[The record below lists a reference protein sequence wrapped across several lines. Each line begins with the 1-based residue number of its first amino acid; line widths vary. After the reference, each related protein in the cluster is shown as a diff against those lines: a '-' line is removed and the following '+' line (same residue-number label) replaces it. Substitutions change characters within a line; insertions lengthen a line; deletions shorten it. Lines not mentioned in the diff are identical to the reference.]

1 MRNDMGQQ
9 AVLAQV
15 DSFHVGRCGQHGD
28 DHLDVAAGQFGD
40 AGGGGG
46 TGFDQAGD
54 GALGEVGYGE
64 LMPCLEQVPGHR
76 PAHVT
81 QSYKANFHVVASLL
95 LSGGWACCAR
105 RSRRGRRS
113 YNVLGTATPL
123 WEPCP
128 WAGCSLGVL
137 CTPFAA
143 GALLLHP
150 SVGALPVGGLFPVRA
165 LHAVRSGGAA
175 PTPLCGSP
183 ARGRAVPWACFARRS
198 QRGRCSYTPLWEPC
212 PWAGCS
218 LGVLCTPFAAGALLL
233 HPSVGAL
240 PVGERAVP
248 VGVLCTPFAAGALLL
263 PPSVGALPVGE
274 RAVPWAC
281 FARRSQ
287 RGRCS
292 YTPLWGPARGGK
304 GRFPGRALHAVRSEG
319 AAPTDLCGSP
329 ALGANGAQR
338 APAQLCLKFGWR
350 FSTKAC
356 MPSVWSAVAK
366 IEWNTRRS
374 KRTPSARLVSNT
386 RLTHSL
392 VIITLGS
399 DLLAMTWAVFR
410 VSSSSW
416 STGKILATRPAC
428 SASRA
433 SIWRPVRHISMALAL
448 PMARVRR
455 WVPPIPGST
464 PRLISGWPKRAL
476 SAA

>member
-1 MRNDMGQQ
+1 
-9 AVLAQV
+9 
-15 DSFHVGRCGQHGD
+15 RCGQHGD
-28 DHLDVAAGQFGD
+28 DHFDVAAGQFGD

-113 YNVLGTATPL
+113 YTPLWAPCPWAKGLFPGACLARRSQRGCCHYTPL
-123 WEPCP
+123 WEPRP
-128 WAGCSLGVL
+128 WA
-137 CTPFAA
+137 T
-143 GALLLHP
+143 
-150 SVGALPVGGLFPVRA
+150 GLFPGRA

-183 ARGRAVPWACFARRS
+183 ARGRK
-198 QRGRCSYTPLWEPC
+198 
-212 PWAGCS
+212 GCS
-218 LGVLCTPFAAGALLL
+218 
-233 HPSVGAL
+233 
-240 PVGERAVP
+240 R
-248 VGVLCTPFAAGALLL
+248 
-263 PPSVGALPVGE
+263 
-274 RAVPWAC
+274 
-281 FARRSQ
+281 
-287 RGRCS
+287 
-292 YTPLWGPARGGK
+292 
-304 GRFPGRALHAVRSEG
+304 GRALHAVRSEG
-319 AAPTDLCGSP
+319 AAPTHRCGSP

-455 WVPPIPGST
+455 W
-464 PRLISGWPKRAL
+464 
-476 SAA
+476 